1 MLEQA
6 ADLNSNLCVLLIDF
20 EKAFDSLHRET
31 FWKIEMLY
39 RDFHWK
45 VICRNQL
52 TDSFRVQTGVKQGC
66 IFLPFLFVL
75 AIDWLMRQTNEGQ
88 NKGIQWT
95 LTTSL
100 EDLVFA
106 DDINMLLSRPTDI
119 QDKSDRFT
127 TLASQLAIN
136 IQVKKISHHK

>member
-1 MLEQA
+1 MLEQG

-39 RDFHWK
+39 RDFHCK
-45 VICRNQL
+45 VICGNQL

-100 EDLVFA
+100 EDLVFT
-106 DDINMLLSRPTDI
+106 DDINMLLSHPTDI